1 MKTCFI
7 GNLRRNVLVLVTAE
21 LSPVYRIRQ
30 EKETV
35 LSSEIGNAVVSLGF
49 AVVCPGMDWYND
61 SKIVTT
67 DF

>member
-1 MKTCFI
+1 M
-7 GNLRRNVLVLVTAE
+7 VLVTAE